1 MIAWTK
7 LVVTAAW
14 VMSASLGC
22 AGATPKPSAPRYF
35 RSPPLD
41 YADGPRS
48 ASDGELLGA
57 QDQSAED
64 GLEASATNEHPGPG
78 WGTEYG
84 RLRFERER
92 VVGGHGVSL
101 ATPLCEP
108 PEQGPLP
115 PEEAQARAA
124 LRQAWLRS
132 ERSPSLPMLSSIGV
146 EVPDARPPLLS
157 CSER

>member
-22 AGATPKPSAPRYF
+22 AGATPKPSAPGYF

-41 YADGPRS
+41 YVDGPRS
-48 ASDGELLGA
+48 ASDGEILGA

-64 GLEASATNEHPGPG
+64 WLLGSATNEHAAPG
-78 WGTEYG
+78 WAAEYG
-84 RLRFERER
+84 QPRFKRER
-92 VVGGHGVSL
+92 AVGGHGVSV
-101 ATPLCEP
+101 AAQICEP
-108 PEQGPLP
+108 PSQGPLP
-115 PEEAQARAA
+115 PDEAQARAA
-124 LRQAWLRS
+124 MRHAWLSS
-132 ERSPSLPMLSSIGV
+132 ERSPSLPMLSSLAV

-157 CSER
+157 CNER